1 MVKENLN
8 IEYHNACMV
17 IKAIN
22 LKGNI
27 KDASK
32 VLGVCAATVYEI
44 VRRNHIKILRGQ
56 DDRMYISTKE
66 KVLYRD
72 ASGKCISILPI

>member
-22 LKGNI
+22 LKGNV
-27 KDASK
+27 KDAAK
-32 VLGVCAATVYEI
+32 VLGVSVTTVYEI
-44 VRRNHIKILRGQ
+44 IRRNHIKILRGQ
-56 DDRMYISTKE
+56 EDRMYINTRE

-72 ASGKCISILPI
+72 AEGRCISALPI